1 MLRLSTMALDSM
13 TSFSTNGLQHQKL
26 YARELRGWIDSMRA
40 NAMGPGFS
48 SGQVLS
54 QW

>member
-1 MLRLSTMALDSM
+1 MALDSM
-13 TSFSTNGLQHQKL
+13 TSFSIGRLQCQKL

>member
-1 MLRLSTMALDSM
+1 MA
-13 TSFSTNGLQHQKL
+13 
-26 YARELRGWIDSMRA
+26 IDSIYPARITRVA